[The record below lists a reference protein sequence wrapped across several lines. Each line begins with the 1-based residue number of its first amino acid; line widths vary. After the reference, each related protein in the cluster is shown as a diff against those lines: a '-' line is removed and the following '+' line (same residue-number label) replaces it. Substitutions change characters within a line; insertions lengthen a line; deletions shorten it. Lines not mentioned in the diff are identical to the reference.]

1 MVVITLPQKVSS
13 IPRNTYKA
21 GMMEFQIPANAEEVF
36 KSVIKKVSD
45 MPKEKINNHFK
56 MMRQIKLELQK
67 HPEIRYED
75 VKDEYIRLYG
85 FILLENSDES
95 FKNMA
100 A

>member
-1 MVVITLPQKVSS
+1 
-13 IPRNTYKA
+13 
-21 GMMEFQIPANAEEVF
+21 
-36 KSVIKKVSD
+36 

-67 HPEIRYED
+67 HPEIRFED